1 MALDGKQVFEIIH
14 SIAADLEHK
23 DEITVLPLMCG
34 SGKSTAISY
43 LIRQTIEESEETG
56 NGLLVVTDRKDRME
70 DYMKPYDDELCGYL
84 MQNQDKI
91 VIMTHENIQEAHNKK
106 YFVPVLMM
114 TTQRYFHLS
123 TEEIEEY
130 LIWKGGRR
138 ALIVIDERPE
148 LITTIDLDARK
159 LSECKVAIENSFQH
173 EYMAKPT
180 NELDAT
186 IKFFNEFT
194 NQLRYEEKNDKDNL
208 HCFWSWYTEE
218 NRNTSMLYA
227 DEFMNGDYAWI
238 SKHREEVNGYGGGT
252 YYDDIFTRLKAIRQ
266 LRNSNALLS
275 QTRNKLTSN
284 LFYTLYSLLDNY
296 ELIRDVNAK
305 VVILDGT
312 ADLSPD
318 YLPAR
323 YVFKNE
329 FDVKRPL
336 KNLHIKLVNISTGKT
351 AMFFSPEMQERVVDC
366 AEMYINEV
374 IETEGLVP
382 EKDIALFTYKGFENT
397 VKRRIKRITTEHF
410 GNIKGKNDFR
420 EVQHIVQ
427 IGINR
432 FPDEVYYLYFLL
444 YHPDILDSYEN
455 MEKAYNHT
463 LEYDISIREN
473 EGKITESYDGPGE
486 SIKNGLDFNKVVAQ
500 SMEIESQMK
509 EVNGE
514 TASIMNHILL
524 AELEQNLFRGIIRN
538 SNCETDFFFHLFINT
553 NNYKD
558 LIKLMRERYEPLGA
572 SIEITELPFEIILQK
587 IMNRHGN
594 PYNKKLLAWH
604 DTELKNG
611 QKYTPADIRNGIG
624 MCNKSAIKSYEQMLS
639 DNPVIRVLLSEEK
652 AGKRGEY
659 IKKQNWIL

>member
-14 SIAADLEHK
+14 SIATDLEHK
-23 DEITVLPLMCG
+23 DEITVLPLICG

-43 LIRQTIEESEETG
+43 LIRQTIEESDETG

-70 DYMKPYDDELCGYL
+70 DYMKPYDDDLCAFL
-84 MQNQDKI
+84 TQNQDKT
-91 VIMTHENIQEAHNKK
+91 VIMTHENVQEAHSKK
-106 YFVPVLMM
+106 NSVPVLMM

-138 ALIVIDERPE
+138 TLIVIDERPE
-148 LITTIDLDARK
+148 LITTLDLDPRK
-159 LSECKVAIENSFQH
+159 LSECKVAIENAFQK

-186 IKFFNEFT
+186 MRFFADFT
-194 NQLRYEEKNDKDNL
+194 NQLRYEATNGKDNL
-208 HCFWSWYTEE
+208 YCFWSWYTIE
-218 NRNTSMLYA
+218 NRTTSMQYA
-227 DEFMNGDYAWI
+227 DEYINNDFAWI
-238 SKHREEVNGYGGGT
+238 SEHREEINGYGGGT

-266 LRNSNALLS
+266 LRNGNALLS

-284 LFYTLYSLLDNY
+284 LFYTLYTLLDNY
-296 ELIRDVNAK
+296 DLIHDVNAK
-305 VVILDGT
+305 VIILDGT

-318 YLPAR
+318 YLPKR
-323 YVFKNE
+323 FVFENE

-336 KNLHIKLVNISTGKT
+336 KNLHIKLVNISTGKM
-351 AMFFSPEMQERVVDC
+351 ALRFSQEMQERVVDC

-374 IETEGLVP
+374 IEAEGIVP
-382 EKDIALFTYKGFENT
+382 EKDMALFTYKDFEKT
-397 VKRRIKRITTEHF
+397 VKRRIKQIRTEHF

-420 EVQHIVQ
+420 EVKHIVQ

-432 FPDEVYYLYFLL
+432 FPDEIYYLYYLL
-444 YHPDILDSYEN
+444 YHPDIIESYEN
-455 MEKAYNHT
+455 MEKAYNHI
-463 LEYDISIREN
+463 LVCGSNIQEN
-473 EGKITESYDGPGE
+473 EGIETVIYDGPEE
-486 SIKNGLDFNKVVAQ
+486 SIKDGLDFDKVVAQ
-500 SMEIESQMK
+500 STEIESQMK

-538 SNCETDFFFHLFINT
+538 SNCESDFFFHLFINT

-572 SIEITELPFEIILQK
+572 SIEEAELPYQITLQK
-587 IMNRHGN
+587 IVNRHGS
-594 PYNKKLLAWH
+594 PYNKKFIAWH

-611 QKYTPADIRNGIG
+611 QKYTPEDIRNGIG
-624 MCNKSAIKSYEQMLS
+624 MCNKTAVKSYQQMLT
-639 DNPVIRVLLSEEK
+639 DNPVIRILLAEEK
-652 AGKRGEY
+652 AEKRGEY
-659 IKKQNWIL
+659 IKKRNWIL